1 MTAWNDRSGTS
12 EAAYEA
18 LKAEVMRA
26 AASLSCEQVMDLAD
40 ALHCVLRLRRPG
52 RPVHCDG
59 WRNAEE
65 RRFGEAVEEDP
76 VLQAKALELRRPRVQ
91 A

>member
-1 MTAWNDRSGTS
+1 MTAYNDRPGAP
-12 EAAYEA
+12 EASYEA

-26 AASLSCEQVMDLAD
+26 ASALSCEQVMDLAD

-59 WRNAEE
+59 WREAEA
-65 RRFGEAVEEDP
+65 RSFADP
-76 VLQAKALELRRPRVQ
+76 EPGWAPTSPPLRL
-91 A
+91 

>member
-1 MTAWNDRSGTS
+1 MTAWSDRQGAS

-26 AASLSCEQVMDLAD
+26 ASGLSCEQVMDLAD

-52 RPVHCDG
+52 RPVRCDG
-59 WRNAEE
+59 WRDAEG
-65 RRFGEAVEEDP
+65 RSFGWPADDDG
-76 VLQAKALELRRPRVQ
+76 ACANG